1 MKVQVISAFKN
12 DIWYKDHL
20 GKIFEV
26 EFVKGTIIYK
36 VIDNKLEK
44 RYIRNEDCIDLD
56 IMRERKL
63 NEMLK

>member
-1 MKVQVISAFKN
+1 MKVQIISAFKN

-36 VIDNKLEK
+36 VVGINGG
-44 RYIRNEDCIDLD
+44 YIRNEDCIDLD